1 MTVIDFLKKYAPYAR
16 EIEAET
22 GLSAIAI
29 LAQCALETGWGSTV
43 VGNMMF
49 GVKDSDGING
59 NEQLLTTTEYLS
71 TPHGKFPTI
80 ISIQKWGNNL
90 WKYIVKDYFR
100 KYNSP
105 ADSFRDH
112 AQLIKSRPHFAKA
125 WAARAN
131 YIQFLK
137 ELQAGPLKYATGP
150 DYAKIC
156 ISIGNSIAFTIQS
169 LKL

>member
-1 MTVIDFLKKYAPYAR
+1 MNAIDFIKKYLPYAR
-16 EIEAET
+16 EVEKDT
-22 GLSAIAI
+22 GLSAIAA
-29 LAQCALETGWGSTV
+29 LAQCALETGWGATV

-59 NEQLLTTTEYLS
+59 NEQLLTTTEYLA
-71 TPHGKFPTI
+71 TPSAKFPVVV
-80 ISIQKWGNNL
+80 SIQKWGTNL

-112 AQLIKSRPHFAKA
+112 ALLIQSRPHFAKA

-131 YIQFLK
+131 YVQFLT
-137 ELQAGPLKYATGP
+137 ELQVGPLKYATGP
-150 DYAKIC
+150 DYAKTS
-156 ISIGNSIAFTIQS
+156 ISIGKSIEFTIDS